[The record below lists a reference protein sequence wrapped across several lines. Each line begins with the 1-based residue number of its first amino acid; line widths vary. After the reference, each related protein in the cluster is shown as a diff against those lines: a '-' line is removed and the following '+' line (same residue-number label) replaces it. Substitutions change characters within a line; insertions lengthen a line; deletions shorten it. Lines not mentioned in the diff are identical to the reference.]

1 MICQVLKIKNNR
13 KDKMTKRLT
22 LNAEKRKAI
31 EGVFQ
36 SHWTDNNKFM
46 SGLQEAK
53 EKYNSM
59 RVKMLQ
65 LCSNVIRQHQ
75 PQEDVDTIR
84 TMTNKYGDSG
94 GQLYHDNCFN
104 FETDIIND
112 EGERDRDTVRLDF
125 SLDDDRE
132 FARAYYRD
140 ELMKANCDPDF
151 KVRWNEDNKRNP
163 KYYEEENKCDTWLGF
178 RNSSN
183 EDKSIMKP
191 KAEWERDKI
200 WVIGTSYCHSRQFKV
215 DQSTFEVFKMFNK
228 VIGKVAT
235 QHEQLFN
242 HVEEKMKKLR
252 LGLKSYRFFDQAK
265 QLADKLGIPLNESI
279 LNECSSMA
287 LSVYSPDNLASLL
300 EDKVQPTREE
310 KIAMAKQYLAQ
321 QNSIN

>member
-1 MICQVLKIKNNR
+1 
-13 KDKMTKRLT
+13 MTKRLT
-22 LNAEKRKAI
+22 LNAEKRKSI

-75 PQEDVDTIR
+75 PQQDVDTIR
-84 TMTNKYGDSG
+84 AMSNKYGDSG
-94 GQLYHDNCFN
+94 GQLYHDNCFR

-112 EGERDRDTVRLDF
+112 EGERDKDTVHVNF
-125 SLDDDRE
+125 SLDDDHE

-140 ELMKANCDPDF
+140 ELMKANCDPDY
-151 KVRWNEDNKRNP
+151 KARWNEDSKRNP

-178 RNSSN
+178 RSSSN
-183 EDKSIMKP
+183 EDKSIIKP

-200 WVIGTSYCHSRQFKV
+200 WVIGTSYCHTRQFKV
-215 DQSTFEVFKMFNK
+215 DETTFKIFQEFNK
-228 VIGKVAT
+228 VRDDVSLMHSK
-235 QHEQLFN
+235 LFEY
-242 HVEEKMKKLR
+242 VEEKMKKLR

-265 QLADKLGIPLNESI
+265 KLADNLGIALNESI
-279 LNECSSMA
+279 LNESSSMA
-287 LSVYSPDNLASLL
+287 LSVYSPENLASLL
-300 EDKVQPTREE
+300 EDKVEQTREE
-310 KIAMAKQYLAQ
+310 KIAIAKRLLQEQA
-321 QNSIN
+321 SIN

>member
-1 MICQVLKIKNNR
+1 
-13 KDKMTKRLT
+13 MTKRLT

-65 LCSNVIRQHQ
+65 LCSNIVRQHQ
-75 PQEDVDTIR
+75 PQEDVDTFR
-84 TMTNKYGDSG
+84 AMSNKYGDSG

-112 EGERDRDTVRLDF
+112 EGERDKDTVRVDF
-125 SLDDDRE
+125 SLDDNRG

-140 ELMKANCDPDF
+140 ELIKANCDPDF
-151 KVRWNEDNKRNP
+151 QVRWNEDNKRNP
-163 KYYEEENKCDTWLGF
+163 KYYDEENKCDTWLGF

-191 KAEWERDKI
+191 KAEWDRDKI
-200 WVIGTSYCHSRQFKV
+200 WVIGSSYCHTRQFKV
-215 DQSTFEVFKMFNK
+215 DETTFKIFKEFNK
-228 VIGKVAT
+228 LIGQVAT
-235 QHEQLFN
+235 QHEQLFTT
-242 HVEEKMKKLR
+242 VEEKMKKLR
-252 LGLKSYRFFDQAK
+252 LGLKSYRYFDQAK
-265 QLADKLGIPLNESI
+265 ALADKLGIALNESI
-279 LNECSSMA
+279 LNESSSMA
-287 LSVYSPDNLASLL
+287 LSVYSPENLASLL
-300 EDKVQPTREE
+300 EDKVEQTREE
-310 KIAMAKQYLAQ
+310 KIAIAKRLLQEQA
-321 QNSIN
+321 SIN